1 MGSVG
6 GPLLLCAG
14 QGSGVSRWST
24 AVVWDRE
31 VGSVGGPLLLCVGQ
45 GSGVSRWSTAVVCG
59 VGKWDW

>member
-1 MGSVG
+1 MRGRKVGSVG

-31 VGSVGGPLLLCVGQ
+31 VGSVGGPLLLCG
-45 GSGVSRWSTAVVCG
+45 T
-59 VGKWDW
+59 GKWGQ